1 VRSARPESSFGRPR
15 MVLARLRRLPTL
27 IRGEQPGW
35 APTTNEAAG
44 AMVHD
49 GILDVLRLADPRRP
63 ASGKGRPRSRAERS
77 SPASGCPATS
87 HDQAAASLEGLTPP
101 EWAALR
107 RFADSGHAVV
117 EHWPVGRAVSRA
129 LVRRGLVLITSEWV
143 LLTEAGWRALQAA
156 SVLQPASP
164 RREAPPRPQTGPTR
178 PTTNPSRTTRQ
189 PSATP
194 PARPPEVPSRVR
206 PGPLIPP
213 GVLLYASR
221 TSRKQTMVR
230 EGAAMDHRQPAG
242 SQEGEQRRDV
252 PAVL

>member
-1 VRSARPESSFGRPR
+1 MRSARPESSFGRPR

>member
-1 VRSARPESSFGRPR
+1 MRSACPESSFGRPR
-15 MVLARLRRLPTL
+15 MVLARLLRLPTL
-27 IRGEQPGW
+27 VRGEESGG
-35 APTTNEAAG
+35 APTARVAAG
-44 AMVHD
+44 AMVND
-49 GILDVLRLADPRRP
+49 GILDVLGLAGPRRP

-87 HDQAAASLEGLTPP
+87 HDQPAASLEGLTPP

-143 LLTEAGWRALQAA
+143 LLTEEGWRALQAA

-194 PARPPEVPSRVR
+194 ARPPEVPSRVR
-206 PGPLIPP
+206 LASAFHVGVVAVAWAAVGWGERRPG
-213 GVLLYASR
+213 
-221 TSRKQTMVR
+221 TSRVAAG
-230 EGAAMDHRQPAG
+230 GAVLAAGRLGWLAG
-242 SQEGEQRRDV
+242 SV
-252 PAVL
+252 A

>member
-1 VRSARPESSFGRPR
+1 MSRVELRPTPDDPGPPASAAGP
-15 MVLARLRRLPTL
+15 

-35 APTTNEAAG
+35 APTTHEAAG
-44 AMVHD
+44 AMIHD

-63 ASGKGRPRSRAERS
+63 ASGTGRPRSRAERS

-87 HDQAAASLEGLTPP
+87 HDQPAASLEGLTPP

-143 LLTEAGWRALQAA
+143 LLTEAGRRALQAA

-164 RREAPPRPQTGPTR
+164 WREAPPRPQTGPTR

-194 PARPPEVPSRVR
+194 ARPPEVPSRVR
-206 PGPLIPP
+206 LGPLIPP

-221 TSRKQTMVR
+221 TSRKQTTVR
-230 EGAAMDHRQPAG
+230 EGAAIDHSQPAG

>member
-1 VRSARPESSFGRPR
+1 
-15 MVLARLRRLPTL
+15 MVLARLLRLPTL
-27 IRGEQPGW
+27 VRGEESGG
-35 APTTNEAAG
+35 APTARVAAG
-44 AMVHD
+44 AMVND
-49 GILDVLRLADPRRP
+49 GILDVLGLAGPRRP

-77 SPASGCPATS
+77 SPASGCPAAAR
-87 HDQAAASLEGLTPP
+87 DQPAASLEDLTPP

-143 LLTEAGWRALQAA
+143 LLTEEGWRALQAA

-194 PARPPEVPSRVR
+194 ARPPEVPSRVR
-206 PGPLIPP
+206 LGPLIPP

-230 EGAAMDHRQPAG
+230 EGTAMDHRQPAG
-242 SQEGEQRRDV
+242 GQEGEQRRDV